1 MRSNVRPTVIASLAT
16 GFVAL
21 IASPALAQPS
31 HRSTAKAGSEV
42 KVPEIGKPGNRR
54 LKRVSPR
61 DFIKW
66 SWKLRADRKSKNNA
80 ENQTKF
86 LFPAGADPTGRA
98 LSSGDT
104 VVGGLKSKATGTG
117 TGSSN
122 IKTRRVK
129 WNVTAEGE
137 LGSPAKQK
145 PFWSAWMS
153 GRDPF
158 YITADELSAADLLL
172 EEEIDVW
179 FPMTLSGGE
188 VVGEEAN
195 FGWEASLLYQ
205 DLEYDLFSL
214 HADEGGFDAQLFDT
228 PFEFELWSMIDLD
241 ATEDHAMSV
250 PIDGAGIERMLLGDL
265 DDGVMDT
272 RLNLGIL
279 VRDLSVADIIASGA
293 AIGLRS
299 EASAGAAVPAPATL
313 ALFGLGV
320 GVATR
325 RRSAGAF

>member
-1 MRSNVRPTVIASLAT
+1 MISNVRPIVIASLAT

-42 KVPEIGKPGNRR
+42 KVPEIGKPGNRL

-66 SWKLRADRKSKNNA
+66 SWKLRADRTGDNDGL
-80 ENQTKF
+80 NQTKF
-86 LFPAGADPTGRA
+86 AFAPGAAPAGRA
-98 LSSGDT
+98 LNGGNSITGFLGSTSTGRG
-104 VVGGLKSKATGTG
+104 VGT
-117 TGSSN
+117 SN
-122 IKTRRVK
+122 IRTRRVQ
-129 WNVTAEGE
+129 WNVTATGS
-137 LGSPAKQK
+137 LGGPEKHK
-145 PFWSAWMS
+145 PKWSTWMS
-153 GRDPF
+153 GKDPF
-158 YITADELSAADLLL
+158 YITVDELGAADLLL
-172 EEEIDVW
+172 EQEIDVW

-241 ATEDHAMSV
+241 ATEDHALSV

-299 EASAGAAVPAPATL
+299 EAGAGAAVPAPATL
-313 ALFGLGV
+313 ALFGLGL

-325 RRSAGAF
+325 RRSAGAC